1 MFIAAPFVSAIN
13 SQDIE
18 QPKYLLTDEWIK
30 MRYIYTT
37 KVYAAIEKERDN
49 VIYSNT
55 DGPRENHT
63 KWSESE
69 KDKYMISL
77 TYGI

>member
-1 MFIAAPFVSAIN
+1 
-13 SQDIE
+13 
-18 QPKYLLTDEWIK
+18 

-55 DGPRENHT
+55 DGPREYHT